1 LDGIEGKLLEDRMRE
16 EFVASNKMKNGYLR
30 IFPKAVEIG
39 KNETS
44 GK

>member
-1 LDGIEGKLLEDRMRE
+1 MRE
-16 EFVASNKMKNGYLR
+16 EFIASNKTKNDYLR

-39 KNETS
+39 KNETR